1 MDIATSTIPTVADD
15 EFGTRLIEIGKQI
28 LLVGVEKSLLGTVL
42 VFVFL
47 LGRGLGQRVVSYG
60 NGKTI
65 NKRTDRNGNNQIG
78 SRLAMTLTE

>member
-1 MDIATSTIPTVADD
+1 MDIATPTVPTVADD
-15 EFGTRLIEIGKQI
+15 EFGTGFVEIGKQI

-47 LGRGLGQRVVSYG
+47 LGRGLGQRVMSYG

-78 SRLAMTLTE
+78 GRLAMTLTE